1 MRAGDVAVP
10 LVGSYCRPMTAE
22 QVLRSARTVLLIDF
36 PSRDVP
42 DALARA
48 GLSVM
53 AQGGPGPEDFFSYQ
67 LDCEE
72 VREVRTGGP
81 PTGADVVYVHRPEDE
96 LPSILADAR
105 DLGASAVWCE
115 NGSDRAREVVEAAGL
130 IYVDG
135 SSIVD
140 VARTLYEDR

>member
-67 LDCEE
+67 LDGEE

-81 PTGADVVYVHRPEDE
+81 PTGADVFYVHRPEDE
-96 LPSILADAR
+96 LPSIIADAR

-115 NGSDRAREVVEAAGL
+115 NGSGRAREVVEAAGL

>member
-1 MRAGDVAVP
+1 
-10 LVGSYCRPMTAE
+10 MTAD

-36 PSRDVP
+36 PSAHVP
-42 DALARA
+42 DALARV

-53 AQGGPGPEDFFSYQ
+53 AQGGPGPQDFFSYQ
-67 LDCEE
+67 PDGDE
-72 VREVRTGGP
+72 VREVRTGSP
-81 PTGADVVYVHRPEDE
+81 PTGVDLVYVHRPEDE
-96 LPSILADAR
+96 LPTIVADAR

-130 IYVDG
+130 TYVDD

-140 VARTLYEDR
+140 VARALYEDR